1 MPKASGL
8 GCLEGEGEAC
18 EMNRRGRREL
28 EHSVLSATVGILML
42 ILQEQVI
49 TEVLKQE
56 GDIVRFPTLG
66 RSLWL

>member
-28 EHSVLSATVGILML
+28 EPSVLSATVGILML